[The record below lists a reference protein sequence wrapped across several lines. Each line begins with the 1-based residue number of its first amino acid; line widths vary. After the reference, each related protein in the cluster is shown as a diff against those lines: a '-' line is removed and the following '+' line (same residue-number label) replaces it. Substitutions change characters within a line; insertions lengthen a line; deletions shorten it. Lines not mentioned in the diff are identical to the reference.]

1 MRPRLLTFLLV
12 TVTGVTAGPL
22 PHAYA
27 QNYTQHMA
35 LLDAYPLD
43 HPIWISRMGERDA
56 KVFWFLFFK
65 QGKDGADLDSEI

>member
-1 MRPRLLTFLLV
+1 MKPGLLTLFLV
-12 TVTGVTAGPL
+12 VAAGVTAGPL

-56 KVFWFLFFK
+56 KVFKFLNFVLRVNE
-65 QGKDGADLDSEI
+65 GIGCG

>member
-1 MRPRLLTFLLV
+1 
-12 TVTGVTAGPL
+12 
-22 PHAYA
+22 
-27 QNYTQHMA
+27 MA

-56 KVFWFLFFK
+56 KVFRFLFFK